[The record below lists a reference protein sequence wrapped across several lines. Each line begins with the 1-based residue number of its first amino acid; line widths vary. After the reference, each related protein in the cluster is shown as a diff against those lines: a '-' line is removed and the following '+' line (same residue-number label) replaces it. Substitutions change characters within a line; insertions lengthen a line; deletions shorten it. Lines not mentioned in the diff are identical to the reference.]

1 MRVLEC
7 WDDIEN
13 YIIVRINK
21 EIEKETLTDYTIFDL
36 INGTEIFTEHILE
49 NFERFYIDGQD
60 AAEQGVALCDWCVFH
75 FHLDDTEIEKCREY
89 LYLHLDRND
98 KIIKNAFETEPENN
112 WKRYLMIQAVWNK
125 YKKEVIG

>member
-1 MRVLEC
+1 MRVIEC

-49 NFERFYIDGQD
+49 NFERFYIEDQDG
-60 AAEQGVALCDWCVFH
+60 AEQGVALCDWCVFN
-75 FHLDDTEIEKCREY
+75 FHLDDNEIEKCREY
-89 LYLHLDRND
+89 LFLHLDRND
-98 KIIKNAFETEPENN
+98 KIIKNAFETEPETN